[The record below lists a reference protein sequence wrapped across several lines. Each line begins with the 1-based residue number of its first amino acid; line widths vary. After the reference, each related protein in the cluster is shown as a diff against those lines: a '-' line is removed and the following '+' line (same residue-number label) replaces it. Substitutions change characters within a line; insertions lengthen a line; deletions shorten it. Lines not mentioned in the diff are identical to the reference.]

1 MAAYGGGAGELG
13 RVREVAGEVRVVVEG
28 NAGPFIGRG
37 KGEVAGRRVA
47 QGAHSNGGRD
57 ARSLV
62 EEGGDQRGSY
72 GAAVLNG
79 TGTAAV
85 KRRWRAETTTA
96 SRQGS
101 VCARC
106 CWLTVMARAVR

>member
-1 MAAYGGGAGELG
+1 MVQREREIDGRLQAAAMAAYGGGAGELG

-28 NAGPFIGRG
+28 NAGPFIGGG

-62 EEGGDQRGSY
+62 EEGGDRRGSY
-72 GAAVLNG
+72 GGAVLNG
-79 TGTAAV
+79 TGAAAGQV
-85 KRRWRAETTTA
+85 ALA
-96 SRQGS
+96 
-101 VCARC
+101 C
-106 CWLTVMARAVR
+106 